1 MTPNASRRQF
11 FKNTGAVSAAAMWG
25 GVGAGLTA
33 CGGDSSPAPTS
44 EDPLLALTATQVVAS
59 IKNGTLKA
67 ETYMAAMIAR
77 AKAASGLNA
86 MIYLNEAEALKAAKA
101 VDVAKAAGTPLGAL
115 AGLPIV
121 VKDNI
126 NTKDMKTTGGTPAL
140 RNHQPKKN
148 APSLQKLI
156 DAGAIV
162 LGKSNL
168 HEWAFGITSTN
179 FTLGTDQSGA
189 AARPCK
195 NPYDNSR
202 IPGGSSGGTAVA
214 VAARFA
220 PAGLGTDTGGSTRVP
235 ASFCGIAG
243 FRPSVGDGAG
253 KGRRYPDTVT
263 DALPI
268 STTRDT
274 LGPMARTVADIAL
287 LDAVITGGTV
297 PMPKALKGLKI
308 GLPSAFWAGLD
319 DKVKPVAEAAKKK
332 LADAGVD
339 FVEATPTV
347 DLADIMKLNGDIS
360 FQIALH
366 EPIHAIPAYFASAD
380 NAPARTVKQIRDLV
394 VSPDVAGAFSASND
408 DDLTTGP
415 TSTAPFNEAN
425 FHAKYVGILG
435 AGGGRETLQKLYT
448 DYFALAKVDC
458 VLFPTTLLAAP
469 MIDAANG
476 SKNLSYTSGGVEQK
490 DKDTFGTCIR
500 NTDPCTNAG
509 IPSLSIPAGLTAGGL
524 PVGMQIDG
532 PLGSDI
538 NLLAIGM
545 AIEAVWG
552 SLKAPAL

>member
-1 MTPNASRRQF
+1 MIPHASRRDF
-11 FKNTGAVSAAAMWG
+11 FKSTGAVSAAAMFG

-33 CGGDSSPAPTS
+33 CGGDSSSTP
-44 EDPLLALTATQVVAS
+44 EDPLLALTATQVVAN

-77 AKAASGLNA
+77 AKAASGLNG

-101 VDVAKAAGTPLGAL
+101 VDAAKAAGTPLGAL

-126 NTKDMKTTGGTPAL
+126 NTKDMKTTGGTSSL
-140 RNHQPKKN
+140 RNFQPTSN
-148 APSLQKLI
+148 APSVQKLL
-156 DAGAIV
+156 DAGAII

-168 HEWAFGITSTN
+168 HEWAFGITTTN
-179 FTLGTDQSGA
+179 FTLGTDQSGLA
-189 AARPCK
+189 TRAGK
-195 NPYDNSR
+195 NPSDTSR
-202 IPGGSSGGTAVA
+202 IPGGSSGGTAIA

-243 FRPSVGDGAG
+243 FRPSVGDGG
-253 KGRRYPDTVT
+253 TDRRYRDTAN

-274 LGPMARTVADIAL
+274 VGPMGRTVADIAL

-297 PMPKALKGLKI
+297 PTAKVLKGLKI
-308 GLPSAFWAGLD
+308 GIPAAFWTGLD
-319 DKVKPVAEAAKKK
+319 DSVKPVAEAAKKK
-332 LADAGVD
+332 LADAGVV
-339 FVEATPTV
+339 FVEA
-347 DLADIMKLNGDIS
+347 DLTGIMALNDSVS
-360 FQIALH
+360 FPIALH
-366 EPIHAIPAYFASAD
+366 EPVNAIPAYLNAN
-380 NAPARTVKQIRDLV
+380 NAPVRTVAAVIAGLA
-394 VSPDVAGAFSASND
+394 SPDVQGAFGAIAGD
-408 DDLTTGP
+408 VFGP
-415 TSTAPFNEAN
+415 APGN
-425 FHAKYVGILG
+425 G
-435 AGGGRETLQKLYT
+435 AYDAAMVAVTGGRAQLQKLYK
-448 DYFALAKVDC
+448 DYFSAQGVEC

-469 MIDAANG
+469 KIDAAKG
-476 SKNLSYTSGGVEQK
+476 SDKLSYTVGGVEQK

-509 IPSLSIPAGLTAGGL
+509 IPSLSIPAGMTAGGL
-524 PVGMQIDG
+524 PVGMEIDG
-532 PLGSDI
+532 PLGSDT

-552 SLKAPAL
+552 SVKAPVV

>member
-11 FKNTGAVSAAAMWG
+11 FKSTGAVSAAAMFG

-33 CGGDSSPAPTS
+33 CGGDSSTTP
-44 EDPLLALTATQVVAS
+44 EDPLLALTATQVVAN

-77 AKAASGLNA
+77 AKAASGLNG

-101 VDVAKAAGTPLGAL
+101 VDAAKAAGTPLGAL

-126 NTKDMKTTGGTPAL
+126 NTKDMKTTGGTSSL
-140 RNHQPKKN
+140 RNFQPTSN
-148 APSLQKLI
+148 APSVQKLL
-156 DAGAIV
+156 DAGAII

-168 HEWAFGITSTN
+168 HEWAFGITTTN
-179 FTLGTDQSGA
+179 FTLGTDQSGLA
-189 AARPCK
+189 TRAGK
-195 NPYDNSR
+195 NPYDTSR
-202 IPGGSSGGTAVA
+202 IPGGSSGGTAIA

-243 FRPSVGDGAG
+243 CRPSVGDGG
-253 KGRRYPDTVT
+253 TDRRYRDTAN

-274 LGPMARTVADIAL
+274 VGPMARTVADIAL

-297 PMPKALKGLKI
+297 PTAKALKGLKI
-308 GLPSAFWAGLD
+308 GIPAAFWAGLD
-319 DKVKPVAEAAKKK
+319 DSVKPVAEAAKKK
-332 LADAGVD
+332 LADAGVV
-339 FVEATPTV
+339 FVEA
-347 DLADIMKLNGDIS
+347 DLTGIMALNDSVS
-360 FQIALH
+360 FPIALH
-366 EPIHAIPAYFASAD
+366 EPVTAIPAYLNAN
-380 NAPARTVKQIRDLV
+380 NAPVRTVAAVIAGLA
-394 VSPDVAGAFSASND
+394 SPDVQGAFGAIAGD
-408 DDLTTGP
+408 VFGA
-415 TSTAPFNEAN
+415 APGGN
-425 FHAKYVGILG
+425 G
-435 AGGGRETLQKLYT
+435 AYAAAMVPVTGGRALLQKLYK
-448 DYFALAKVDC
+448 DYFTAQGVEC

-469 MIDAANG
+469 KIDAAKG
-476 SKNLSYTSGGVEQK
+476 SDKLSYTVDGVEQK

-509 IPSLSIPAGLTAGGL
+509 LPSLSIPAGLTAGGL

-532 PLGSDI
+532 PLGSDT

-552 SLKAPAL
+552 SLQAPAL